1 MSTSNLTEEQ
11 LKFIGKPQ
19 FHQSIRYAY
28 NQRTHSFF
36 FYAQLDG
43 SREMTPIGMFS
54 PLLTEEIPYDP
65 QELVEM
71 IADTMSRSD
80 TSYDFDFDIDEPR
93 PRKPIA

>member
-1 MSTSNLTEEQ
+1 MTELTDEQ
-11 LKFIGKPQ
+11 LKLIGKPQ
-19 FHQSIRYAY
+19 FHQSVRYAY

-36 FYAQLDG
+36 FYTCVDG
-43 SREMTPIGMFS
+43 SREMTPVGMFS

>member
-1 MSTSNLTEEQ
+1 LTELTDEQ
-11 LKFIGKPQ
+11 LKLIGKPQ
-19 FHQSIRYAY
+19 FHQSVRYAY

-36 FYAQLDG
+36 FYTCVGG